1 MSETERKKTL
11 KRKPAPPDHP
21 IYQMGYVIGGI
32 GRNRLPVGV
41 RKELARGRATKTD
54 AT

>member
-21 IYQMGYVIGGI
+21 IFIGGI